1 MTASS
6 DEAPQSSVKKDLF
19 EDLRSRNISEIK
31 KEIGLLDKEI
41 TDLTQRFDALGNEL
55 NNAVGLESLL
65 SDIMDNEEY
74 KSKSKEAKQIANELK
89 STHGTISELHL
100 IRNQINEHVGLPS
113 HRCEDELLRMYQ
125 RLTGEVDVFKVP
137 SIQREEEWF
146 AYFFEL
152 QEMYK
157 RMLEADEAH
166 KKAEELFKEQ
176 QENLKK
182 MKSLNSEISASFDSA
197 IDDDS
202 VLEGVELNYS
212 SLMEIR
218 KSIYNLKKLRSKS
231 FRIRKKARRER
242 GRLHA
247 YIQHIEKPKQK
258 QRKDRRKGPS
268 SAEVKEKVSSGSS
281 LSLQELDVFLKS
293 GGLKDLE
300 SKKSGSGSLQRK
312 KKKQKPSVQV
322 ARGKPA
328 KSSKGIKD

>member
-1 MTASS
+1 MTTSS
-6 DEAPQSSVKKDLF
+6 DETPQSSVKKDLF
-19 EDLRSRNISEIK
+19 EDLRSRNITEIK
-31 KEIGLLDKEI
+31 KEIVLLDKEI
-41 TDLTQRFDALGNEL
+41 AELTQRFDALGHEL
-55 NNAVGLESLL
+55 DNAAGLEALL
-65 SDIMDNEEY
+65 SDIMDNDEY
-74 KSKSKEAKQIANELK
+74 KTKSKEAKQIAKELK
-89 STHGTISELHL
+89 ATHGEISNFHQ
-100 IRNQINEHVGLPS
+100 IRNRINEHVGLPS
-113 HRCEDELLRMYQ
+113 HRCEDELLRVYK

-137 SIQREEEWF
+137 SIEREEQLF
-146 AYFFEL
+146 SYFFEL

-166 KKAEELFKEQ
+166 EQAEKLFKKQ
-176 QENLKK
+176 QDNLKK

-197 IDDDS
+197 IDDE
-202 VLEGVELNYS
+202 VTLEGVELNYS

-242 GRLHA
+242 GRLNA
-247 YIQHIEKPKQK
+247 YIQHSEKPKQK
-258 QRKDRRKGPS
+258 PRKERRKGPS

-293 GGLKDLE
+293 GGLKSLE
-300 SKKSGSGSLQRK
+300 SKKSESASIQRK

>member
-1 MTASS
+1 MTTSS
-6 DEAPQSSVKKDLF
+6 DETPQSSVKKDLF
-19 EDLRSRNISEIK
+19 EDLRSRNITEIK
-31 KEIGLLDKEI
+31 KEIVLLDKEI
-41 TDLTQRFDALGNEL
+41 AELTQRFDALGHEL
-55 NNAVGLESLL
+55 NNAAGLEALL
-65 SDIMDNEEY
+65 SDIMDNDEY
-74 KSKSKEAKQIANELK
+74 KTKSKEAKKIAKELK
-89 STHGTISELHL
+89 ATHGEISNFHQ
-100 IRNQINEHVGLPS
+100 IRNRINEHVGLPS
-113 HRCEDELLRMYQ
+113 HRCEDELLRVYK

-137 SIQREEEWF
+137 SIEREEQLF
-146 AYFFEL
+146 SYFFEL

-166 KKAEELFKEQ
+166 EQAEKLFKKQ
-176 QENLKK
+176 QDNLKK

-197 IDDDS
+197 IDDE
-202 VLEGVELNYS
+202 VTLEGVELNYS

-231 FRIRKKARRER
+231 FRIRKKAR
-242 GRLHA
+242 
-247 YIQHIEKPKQK
+247 YIQHSEKPKQK
-258 QRKDRRKGPS
+258 PRKERRKGPS

-293 GGLKDLE
+293 GGLKSLE
-300 SKKSGSGSLQRK
+300 SKKSESASVQRK

>member
-1 MTASS
+1 MTTSS

-41 TDLTQRFDALGNEL
+41 ADLTQRFDALGNEL
-55 NNAVGLESLL
+55 NNAAELESLL
-65 SDIMDNEEY
+65 SDIMDNEQY
-74 KSKSKEAKQIANELK
+74 KSKSKEAKQIAKELK
-89 STHGTISELHL
+89 TIHGEISEFHR

-113 HRCEDELLRMYQ
+113 HRCEDELLRVYQ

-137 SIQREEEWF
+137 SIQREEQLF
-146 AYFFEL
+146 SYFFEL

-166 KKAEELFKEQ
+166 KQAEELFKKQ
-176 QENLKK
+176 QDNLKK

-197 IDDDS
+197 IDDDKA
-202 VLEGVELNYS
+202 LEGVELNYS

-218 KSIYNLKKLRSKS
+218 KSIFNLKKLRSKS

-247 YIQHIEKPKQK
+247 YIQHSEKPRQK
-258 QRKDRRKGPS
+258 PRKDRRKGPS
-268 SAEVKEKVSSGSS
+268 SAEVKQKVSSGSS

-293 GGLKDLE
+293 GGLRDLE
-300 SKKSGSGSLQRK
+300 SNTSGSASVQRK